1 MGFANTELRIS
12 ELEISNFRRFESLS
26 IDFDQQLTVLV
37 GDNGTGKSTLI
48 DAASIALGTL
58 FHKIEYAT
66 SPSISS
72 DDARGVVIKQG
83 DMTVV
88 QPQYPVV
95 ISAAGVVAN
104 ESISWTR
111 SLNSAK
117 SRTTRADAKTI
128 VNAGE
133 RIQQLAAANDSD
145 LVLPILARYGTDRLW
160 KQDGPSSDI
169 LPNRTRGYE
178 DALQAASNDSRMNAW
193 FKRQSLWE
201 WQNKRESAVFT
212 AVKKALATCFDSAAS
227 IDNAM
232 VDYDAELQQLIF
244 TFRDANGIYH
254 RDRLHSMSDGYR
266 GTISLIADIAYR
278 MATLNPALREH
289 VLETPGVVL
298 IDEIDLHL
306 HPRWQARILD
316 DLVRI
321 FPNVQFITTT
331 HSPVVV
337 ASVPRNN
344 IRILEECS
352 TAIPATETRGRDASD
367 ILNTVLGA
375 TSRPEN
381 VMQLFASFNR
391 AIDEEDY
398 RTAKDVII
406 NIESLIGGDDPDVIA
421 AKTTLELE
429 ELLS

>member
-72 DDARGVVIKQG
+72 DDARSVVIKQG

-117 SRTTRADAKTI
+117 GRTTRADAKTI

-133 RIQQLAAANDSD
+133 RIQQLAAADDSD

-254 RDRLHSMSDGYR
+254 RDRLHYASMCLKR
-266 GTISLIADIAYR
+266 L
-278 MATLNPALREH
+278 
-289 VLETPGVVL
+289 
-298 IDEIDLHL
+298 
-306 HPRWQARILD
+306 
-316 DLVRI
+316 
-321 FPNVQFITTT
+321 
-331 HSPVVV
+331 
-337 ASVPRNN
+337 AS
-344 IRILEECS
+344 S
-352 TAIPATETRGRDASD
+352 
-367 ILNTVLGA
+367 
-375 TSRPEN
+375 
-381 VMQLFASFNR
+381 
-391 AIDEEDY
+391 
-398 RTAKDVII
+398 
-406 NIESLIGGDDPDVIA
+406 
-421 AKTTLELE
+421 
-429 ELLS
+429 

>member
-48 DAASIALGTL
+48 DAASVALGTL

-72 DDARGVVIKQG
+72 DDARGAVIKQG
-83 DMTVV
+83 DMMVV

-95 ISAAGVVAN
+95 IGAAGVVAN

-111 SLNSAK
+111 SLNSTK
-117 SRTTRADAKTI
+117 GRTTRADAKAI

-133 RIQQLAAANDSD
+133 RIQRIAAADDSD
-145 LVLPILARYGTDRLW
+145 LVLPILARYGTNRLW

-169 LPNRTRGYE
+169 LPSRTRGYE

-289 VLETPGVVL
+289 VLEAPGVVL

-306 HPRWQARILD
+306 HPRWQARILN

-344 IRILEECS
+344 IRILEERS

-375 TSRPEN
+375 TSRPED

-398 RTAKDVII
+398 ETAKDVII
-406 NIESLIGGDDPDVIA
+406 DIESLIGGDDPDVIA

>member
-72 DDARGVVIKQG
+72 DDARSVVIKQG

-117 SRTTRADAKTI
+117 GRTTRADAKTI

-133 RIQQLAAANDSD
+133 RFQQLAAAADDSD

-344 IRILEECS
+344 IRIL
-352 TAIPATETRGRDASD
+352 
-367 ILNTVLGA
+367 
-375 TSRPEN
+375 
-381 VMQLFASFNR
+381 
-391 AIDEEDY
+391 
-398 RTAKDVII
+398 
-406 NIESLIGGDDPDVIA
+406 
-421 AKTTLELE
+421 
-429 ELLS
+429 

>member
-1 MGFANTELRIS
+1 MGFANTGCELANS
-12 ELEISNFRRFESLS
+12 KISNFRRFESLS

-72 DDARGVVIKQG
+72 DDARSVVIKQG

-117 SRTTRADAKTI
+117 GRTTRADAKII

-133 RIQQLAAANDSD
+133 QIQQLAAADDSD

-193 FKRQSLWE
+193 FKRRSLW
-201 WQNKRESAVFT
+201 NGRTKESAVFT
-212 AVKKALATCFDSAAS
+212 AVKKALAT
-227 IDNAM
+227 
-232 VDYDAELQQLIF
+232 L
-244 TFRDANGIYH
+244 
-254 RDRLHSMSDGYR
+254 RLCCV
-266 GTISLIADIAYR
+266 
-278 MATLNPALREH
+278 N
-289 VLETPGVVL
+289 
-298 IDEIDLHL
+298 
-306 HPRWQARILD
+306 
-316 DLVRI
+316 
-321 FPNVQFITTT
+321 
-331 HSPVVV
+331 
-337 ASVPRNN
+337 
-344 IRILEECS
+344 
-352 TAIPATETRGRDASD
+352 
-367 ILNTVLGA
+367 
-375 TSRPEN
+375 
-381 VMQLFASFNR
+381 
-391 AIDEEDY
+391 
-398 RTAKDVII
+398 
-406 NIESLIGGDDPDVIA
+406 
-421 AKTTLELE
+421 
-429 ELLS
+429 

>member
-72 DDARGVVIKQG
+72 DDDRSVVIKQG

-88 QPQYPVV
+88 QLQYPVV

-117 SRTTRADAKTI
+117 GRTTRADAKTI

-133 RIQQLAAANDSD
+133 RIQQLAAADDSD

-169 LPNRTRGYE
+169 LPNRTWGYE

-381 VMQLFASFNR
+381 VMQMFASFNR